1 MRGVRA
7 QLHDARFLLPAIV
20 VAVAACLYGIVLL
33 AETQQM
39 RVSAF
44 TRDPA
49 ATFGVDN
56 LAVLS
61 NLGIILWATAAGI
74 ALGGA
79 WVLRESRLD
88 RDASSFLLVSG
99 LISLF
104 LTLDDGLMFH
114 DHVFLNY
121 LSIPQPVIYG
131 SYCLGIVA
139 WLARFRS
146 TILGTDWLL
155 LGFSLAAMAVSMG
168 MDSVLPLTEDYNL
181 VEDGFK
187 FAGILLWLVYFAK
200 SVSRLARVSF
210 ASRNG

>member
-1 MRGVRA
+1 VRAVKA
-7 QLHDARFLLPAIV
+7 QLHDARFLLPAIA

-33 AETQQM
+33 AEAQEM

-49 ATFGVDN
+49 ATLDIDN
-56 LAVLS
+56 LAILS

-88 RDASSFLLVSG
+88 REASSFLLVSG
-99 LISLF
+99 LVSLF

-121 LSIPQPVIYG
+121 LLIPQPIIYG
-131 SYCLGIVA
+131 FYCLSIFA
-139 WLARFRS
+139 WLVRFRS
-146 TILGTDWLL
+146 TILDTDWLL
-155 LGFSLAAMAVSMG
+155 LGFSLAAMAVSMA
-168 MDSVLPLTEDYNL
+168 MDSVLPLTEDYNF

-187 FAGILLWLVYFAK
+187 FAGILLWLAYFAK

-210 ASRNG
+210 ASRN

>member
-33 AETQQM
+33 AEAQQM

-121 LSIPQPVIYG
+121 LSISQPVIYG

-139 WLARFRS
+139 WLVRFRS

-155 LGFSLAAMAVSMG
+155 LAFSLAAMAVSMG